1 MNWLRIIQPI
11 FFLSLFLFF
20 GILPT
25 PVNAEPASSVST
37 EVAPDTLRPGDLIFI
52 NLPGESAFNEPFQIN
67 RQGNVQLPEI
77 GDIKLLGL
85 SLAEATPK
93 IRQQLQ
99 TVFKDLSGFS
109 VRIKERLL
117 LVNVMG
123 YVRKP
128 GSYQLPENAN
138 VQLAI
143 ESANGLVPGAQLSNI
158 QVQRK
163 NQKIAFDYKHYL
175 DTGDSSEMP
184 SLQTLD
190 TVFIPASPLTGN
202 VQIDFDAATLSKSGD
217 AADAQRAIKVFGEV
231 NTPGAYSIK
240 PGETVVDM
248 LMRAGGVTRY
258 AGVERI
264 RVISNNEPTL
274 FDLKKFLDTG
284 DKQFMPEI
292 APGSTIFI
300 PKDEEQ
306 IKKGTRTVYIMGE
319 VAKPGAYESRKG
331 DTFMDI
337 LANAGGPTRYS
348 ESRQIRIIRADGSIE
363 PFDLQGYTEG
373 LTSRQLPAITPGDAI
388 FIPEKTDINEKSW
401 LKVSPKHAV
410 MVIGQVNKPGRYE
423 WSDEM
428 SLLDLLANAGGPSDK
443 ADTSKVQIL
452 ITENGRQA
460 KPTYFDLTKFL
471 KDGGNLDQI
480 PNIRAGYTINIPQLP
495 NDPKDNKS
503 QWVQQAPENSI
514 YIMGQVGAPG
524 RYAFT
529 SEMGFLDILAAA
541 DGPTEK
547 ADLRNIRVAHR
558 NGGSAN
564 VTKLDLSL
572 YFESGDESLL
582 PKVVTGDSI
591 YIPEKDRLW
600 LDTSKES
607 TVRIMGAIGK
617 PGRYR
622 FNESMT
628 LLDLLA
634 EAGGPTSS
642 AYVQK
647 IIVANLSE
655 SGKNDQARTFDLLDF
670 MKSPDFSQLPILR
683 AGDTVYIPDTKDS
696 NWSVF
701 MGGMTDIFTILSV
714 LTLLIKI

>member
-1 MNWLRIIQPI
+1 MLWLRTLKLTGIGIIA
-11 FFLSLFLFF
+11 LFF
-20 GILPT
+20 SFALYAQ
-25 PVNAEPASSVST
+25 PVDDNIK
-37 EVAPDTLRPGDLIFI
+37 LRPGDLIFI
-52 NLPGESAFNEPFQIN
+52 NLPGESAFENPFQIT
-67 RQGNVQLPEI
+67 RTGNVRLPEV
-77 GDIKLLGL
+77 GEVNLLNL
-85 SLAEATPK
+85 TLPQASDK
-93 IRQQLQ
+93 IRQRLKS
-99 TVFKDLSGFS
+99 VYKDLSGFS
-109 VRIKERLL
+109 VSIKERLL
-117 LVNVMG
+117 LINVMG

-128 GSYQLPENAN
+128 GNYQLPEDAN
-138 VQLAI
+138 VQLAV
-143 ESANGLVPGAQLSNI
+143 ESAGGLVPGAQLSNI
-158 QVQRK
+158 QVQRN
-163 NQKIAFDYKHYL
+163 NQKLAFDYKHYL
-175 DTGDSSEMP
+175 DTGDSSSMP
-184 SLQTLD
+184 ALQTLD
-190 TVFIPASPLTGN
+190 TVFVPASPLTGN
-202 VQIDFDAATLSKSGD
+202 VQIDFDAATLSKGGD
-217 AADAQRAIKVFGEV
+217 AADAQRAVKVFGEV
-231 NTPGAYSIK
+231 NTPGAYSLKSGDSVI
-240 PGETVVDM
+240 DM

-264 RVISNNEPTL
+264 RVISDNQPTL

-284 DKQFMPEI
+284 DKSFLPTLS
-292 APGSTIFI
+292 PGSTIFI

-306 IKKGTRTVYIMGE
+306 IKKGARTVYIMGE
-319 VAKPGAYESRKG
+319 VAKPGAYESRPG
-331 DTFMDI
+331 DSFMDI

-348 ESRQIRIIRADGSIE
+348 ESRQIRIIRANGSIE

-373 LTSRQLPAITPGDAI
+373 LTKRALPPINPGDAI

-401 LKVSPKHAV
+401 LKVAPSHAV

-443 ADTSKVQIL
+443 ADTSKIQIL
-452 ITENGRQA
+452 TTAGNGQA
-460 KPTYFDLTKFL
+460 KPLFFDLNNFL
-471 KDGGNLDQI
+471 KNGGNLSQI
-480 PNIRAGYTINIPQLP
+480 PTIRAGYTITVPQLP

-541 DGPTEK
+541 DGPTDK
-547 ADLRNIRVAHR
+547 ADLRNIRIVHR
-558 NGGSAN
+558 NGNTAN
-564 VTKLDLSL
+564 VSKLDLSV
-572 YFESGDESLL
+572 YFETGDESLL

-655 SGKNDQARTFDLLDF
+655 SGKNDQARTFDLLSF
-670 MKSPDFSQLPILR
+670 MQQPDYSRLPILR

-696 NWSVF
+696 NWSIFMDGMRDVF
-701 MGGMTDIFTILSV
+701 TMLSV
-714 LTLLIKI
+714 VTLLIKI

>member
-480 PNIRAGYTINIPQLP
+480 PNIRAGYTINI
-495 NDPKDNKS
+495 
-503 QWVQQAPENSI
+503 
-514 YIMGQVGAPG
+514 
-524 RYAFT
+524 
-529 SEMGFLDILAAA
+529 
-541 DGPTEK
+541 
-547 ADLRNIRVAHR
+547 
-558 NGGSAN
+558 
-564 VTKLDLSL
+564 
-572 YFESGDESLL
+572 
-582 PKVVTGDSI
+582 
-591 YIPEKDRLW
+591 
-600 LDTSKES
+600 
-607 TVRIMGAIGK
+607 
-617 PGRYR
+617 
-622 FNESMT
+622 
-628 LLDLLA
+628 
-634 EAGGPTSS
+634 
-642 AYVQK
+642 
-647 IIVANLSE
+647 
-655 SGKNDQARTFDLLDF
+655 
-670 MKSPDFSQLPILR
+670 
-683 AGDTVYIPDTKDS
+683 
-696 NWSVF
+696 
-701 MGGMTDIFTILSV
+701 
-714 LTLLIKI
+714 